1 MKIVIKETGEKD
13 TFQLIDPKTGTNWA
27 QDLIGN
33 AGALDDGQF
42 VYDEDKDAYLVSKG
56 DYEWWSETIRLHREL
71 EDRIDELS
79 NEHGRD
85 AVDEVLL
92 GIDTLDL
99 QDDAKA
105 MLAALKEAFGK

>member
-1 MKIVIKETGEKD
+1 MKVVIKETGEKD

-42 VYDEDKDAYLVSKG
+42 VYDDEQNAYLVSNS
-56 DYEWWSETIRLHREL
+56 DYDWWSETIRLHQTLEARIAEL
-71 EDRIDELS
+71 NDEYGK
-79 NEHGRD
+79 E
-85 AVDEVLL
+85 AVDDVLR

-105 MLAALKEAFGK
+105 MLAVLEEAFGK